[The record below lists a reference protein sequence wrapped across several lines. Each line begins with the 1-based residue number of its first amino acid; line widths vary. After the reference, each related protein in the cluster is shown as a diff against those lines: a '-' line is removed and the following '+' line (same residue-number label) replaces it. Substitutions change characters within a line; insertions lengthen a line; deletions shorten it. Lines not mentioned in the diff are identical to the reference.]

1 MARNT
6 LKLDLR
12 GFDEL
17 IEKLDKLEGDVKQT
31 VESALEQAG
40 ETIEWETVDAVQ
52 KSNFPAGGKYSTGDT
67 EKSIVRNPKVEWEGM
82 SASIDVG
89 FDYGKPGAGGYLI
102 TGTPRM
108 KPDNAL
114 GKIYKSKKFMKEIQ
128 ESMKEVVAEEIKAK
142 MGG

>member
-17 IEKLDKLEGDVKQT
+17 IEKLDKLEGDVKHT

-52 KSNFPAGGKYSTGDT
+52 KSNLPADGKYSNGDT
-67 EKSIVRNPKVEWEGM
+67 EKSIVRNPKAEWEGM
-82 SASIDVG
+82 SASINVG

-108 KPDNAL
+108 NAL
-114 GKIYKSKKFMKEIQ
+114 RKIYKSKKFMKEIQ